1 MKPSIKDMTP
11 SGCMLLVSIVFQR
24 KVLGIGWSQSP
35 RQVQNAEYDSDDK
48 SDAEVAELAIFR
60 REILK

>member
-1 MKPSIKDMTP
+1 
-11 SGCMLLVSIVFQR
+11 MLLLSIVFQR